1 MGGFYDGLRQK
12 LIQFLDIRAGK
23 RILTDGKM
31 DIKAG
36 EGQAVDT
43 IRVALVG
50 RAGIVGQY
58 SNGRLL
64 LVCRKNGQQMGWEIH
79 IQKKIRSSVC
89 KATGSLRVTIGVG
102 NRDGNDGISCRF
114 LYYLLYFYNPLVE
127 RLNIRAVSFWY
138 FSLRWRVSF
147 QIVGY

>member
-1 MGGFYDGLRQK
+1 MN
-12 LIQFLDIRAGK
+12 IRNNECFFSDSKA
-23 RILTDGKM
+23 DV
-31 DIKAG
+31 KAG
-36 EGQAVDT
+36 EGQAIDT
-43 IRVALVG
+43 VGVSLVG
-50 RAGIVGQY
+50 GAGIVGQY
-58 SNGRLL
+58 ANGGLL
-64 LVCRKNGQQMGWEIH
+64 LVCRKYGKQMGREIH
-79 IQKKIRSSVC
+79 IQKKIRSSVR

-138 FSLRWRVSF
+138 FSLRWGVSF